1 MFHANG
7 KKCKALH
14 VPRKKTCISVT
25 DCPCVKAK
33 NLARMVLLAIV
44 ANQLL
49 QQDLNLLLNSQ
60 PCSTTLFHA
69 GAHPLSLMCHVCLS
83 RCTLIP
89 LHLSSSHRKR
99 KNSLRLPLRPFL
111 HDPQRRSDAALR
123 NTTGVPGTS
132 STAEDMST
140 TAMAMRACGA
150 CESRRFSGGGAQR
163 MRKRC
168 VKVSGI
174 DGRVHVGVLCGGPS
188 PERGISLNSARSALD
203 HLQDDLVV
211 VHPYYVD
218 VGLDAYRISQAQM
231 YCNTPSDFDFK
242 LQDSGQRFQNLQE
255 FAQHLQEEMDV
266 VLPALHGVWG
276 EDGGVQKLL
285 EDAGVPFIGTGAAEA
300 EAAFDKVRSST
311 TMREL
316 GYPVLESTGCSG
328 PGADLEL
335 ELRQWMASRNLCQET
350 AKLVVKPARAGSSVG
365 VSVLNGAKEAAH
377 ACKALEEQGIGKEA
391 LVEVYARGG
400 IEFTAIVLEGPQG
413 PVALLPTE
421 VELVDAV
428 AEDSANL
435 EEDMIFNYRRKYLP
449 SDQVRY
455 HTPPRV
461 PKDVVQAIRRG
472 AVSLFRD
479 MKLKDI
485 ARIDGWVLS
494 TAFEHITAP
503 DASRQYLVC
512 PGGLVTFTDI
522 NIMSGM
528 EQTSFLFQQAA
539 EVGFSHAAVLREVLF
554 HSCSKSGV
562 PLHKQLIKSTE
573 GERKPARQKVFV
585 IFGGNTSERQV
596 SLMSGTNIW
605 LKLRSFKD
613 LHVTPFLLA
622 SVECADS
629 TPVHEYPIYE
639 LPYANVLR
647 HTVEEVIESCKH
659 SLLQDKNPHLQVL
672 RELVVE
678 DCRSVGLAEAGRLWE
693 PFQNPLPPK
702 RMIMSEFA
710 HMAKSEGAVVFNAIH
725 GGAGENGILQRL
737 FEEEGVLFTGSGSSA
752 SELCMDKAMTGDCI
766 QSLAQEGIY
775 SAKKRTVSLTDLP
788 AGINESAPWTFQ
800 RLASELNSSELC
812 VKPGSDGCS
821 TGVARL
827 VCAEDLVKYV
837 CALRQ
842 GLAQIP
848 PNTFQSSHGIIEMP
862 LPPPSALLF
871 EPFISS
877 RRIVVCQQENGGGEK
892 LQCVGDSEWVEIT
905 VGIIGVKGK
914 MHALNPSITV
924 AESAVLSLEEK
935 FQGGTGINLTPPPPI
950 VALPAAVA
958 QAKLRIEK
966 VADLLGINGFARI
979 DAFMHVRT
987 GELIIIEANTVPGMT
1002 PSTVLFHQ
1010 ALEETPPM
1018 FPKDFFR
1025 SVVNYALEE
1034 KA

>member
-1 MFHANG
+1 
-7 KKCKALH
+7 
-14 VPRKKTCISVT
+14 
-25 DCPCVKAK
+25 
-33 NLARMVLLAIV
+33 
-44 ANQLL
+44 
-49 QQDLNLLLNSQ
+49 
-60 PCSTTLFHA
+60 
-69 GAHPLSLMCHVCLS
+69 
-83 RCTLIP
+83 
-89 LHLSSSHRKR
+89 
-99 KNSLRLPLRPFL
+99 
-111 HDPQRRSDAALR
+111 
-123 NTTGVPGTS
+123 
-132 STAEDMST
+132 
-140 TAMAMRACGA
+140 
-150 CESRRFSGGGAQR
+150 
-163 MRKRC
+163 
-168 VKVSGI
+168 
-174 DGRVHVGVLCGGPS
+174 
-188 PERGISLNSARSALD
+188 
-203 HLQDDLVV
+203 
-211 VHPYYVD
+211 
-218 VGLDAYRISQAQM
+218 
-231 YCNTPSDFDFK
+231 
-242 LQDSGQRFQNLQE
+242 
-255 FAQHLQEEMDV
+255 MDV

-311 TMREL
+311 AMREL

-328 PGADLEL
+328 SRADLEL
-335 ELRQWMASRNLCQET
+335 EIEQWMASRKLCQATE
-350 AKLVVKPARAGSSVG
+350 KLVVKPARAGSSVG
-365 VSVLNGAKEAAH
+365 VSVVNGAKEAAH
-377 ACKALEEQGIGKEA
+377 ACRALVEQGIGKEA

-400 IEFTAIVLEGPQG
+400 IEFTAIVLEGPHG
-413 PVALLPTE
+413 PVALMPTE
-421 VELVDAV
+421 VELIDAV
-428 AEDSANL
+428 LEDSASL
-435 EEDMIFNYRRKYLP
+435 EDNMIFNYRRKYLP

-461 PKDVVQAIRRG
+461 PKDIVQAIRRG

-485 ARIDGWVLS
+485 ARIDGWVLG
-494 TAFEHITAP
+494 TKFGHISAP
-503 DASRQYLVC
+503 DASRQYLLC

-539 EVGFSHAAVLREVLF
+539 EAGFSHAAVLREVLF
-554 HSCSKSGV
+554 HSCCRSGV
-562 PLHKQLIKSTE
+562 PLPNHLIQSTE
-573 GERKPARQKVFV
+573 GAGKSARRKVFV

-613 LHVTPFLLA
+613 LDVTPFLLA

-629 TPVHEYPIYE
+629 TPVHEYPVYE

-647 HTVEEVIESCKH
+647 HTVEEVIESCQC
-659 SLLQDKNPHLQVL
+659 SLSESNAHIQVL
-672 RELVVE
+672 SELVVD
-678 DCRSVGLAEAGRLWE
+678 DCKNVGLTDAGSLWE
-693 PFQNPLPPK
+693 PFRNPPPPK
-702 RMIMSEFA
+702 RVKMSEFV

-725 GGAGENGILQRL
+725 GGAGENGMLQQL
-737 FEEEGVLFTGSGSSA
+737 FEEEGVMFTGSGSSA
-752 SELCMDKAMTGDCI
+752 SALCMDKAMTGDCI

-775 SAKKRTVSLTDLP
+775 SARKRTISLNDLP
-788 AGINESAPWTFQ
+788 TGTHESAPWTFQ
-800 RLASELNSSELC
+800 RLASELGSNELC

-827 VCAEDLVKYV
+827 VCDEDLVKYV
-837 CALRQ
+837 CAVRQ

-848 PNTFQSSHGIIEMP
+848 PDTFQSPHGIIEMP

-877 RRIVVCQQENGGGEK
+877 RRIVVCQQKSRGGEQ

-905 VGIIGVKGK
+905 VGVVGVKGN
-914 MHALNPSITV
+914 MHAFNPSITV

-950 VALPAAVA
+950 VALPTAIS

-966 VADLLGINGFARI
+966 VADLLGIDGFARI

-1034 KA
+1034 KP